1 MGAPCDEGASEKEIS
16 LEHSMKPITENAIM
30 RKILGSLSNGR
41 VRLFRNTVG
50 AAWMGVS
57 QWIDGKVLI
66 DRPKRVTFGMATGSS
81 DIIGWRSV
89 IITDE
94 MVGHRVAQFVAIEVK
109 AKGGRVTQ
117 EQLAFVETVNSHGGI
132 AGVVRSVDEAEE
144 LLK

>member
-1 MGAPCDEGASEKEIS
+1 
-16 LEHSMKPITENAIM
+16 MKPLSENAIM
-30 RKILGSLSNGR
+30 RTILNTLSNGR

-50 AAWMGVS
+50 AAWLGVG

-94 MVGHRVAQFVAIEVK
+94 MVGHRVAQFIAIEVK
-109 AKGGRVTQ
+109 AKNGRATQ
-117 EQLAFVETVNSHGGI
+117 EQLAFVETVLSHGGV
-132 AGVVRSVDEAEE
+132 AGIVRSVEEAEE
-144 LLK
+144 LLRE